1 MELLSLQRGDLEI
14 LGRVRHGQGEPQG
27 AQGQKAGD
35 GDKAAKKEY
44 SSLLTNHADS
54 HMDQMLYNG
63 GALDIATSSIIV
75 DPMHALQL
83 NAGKVV
89 WKWTIG
95 NRMDAEGRERVA
107 DFLNEINVMLDIR
120 EKGKRDRN
128 QKWFTASAFDEFV
141 LGIQWDKKSKS
152 LGLAHNVYAII
163 ERVYADATR
172 DTTAARIV
180 REAAP
185 QQAAPQQ
192 VAQPLPKPAAAKGRR
207 KRVQPR

>member
-95 NRMDAEGRERVA
+95 MA
-107 DFLNEINVMLDIR
+107 D
-120 EKGKRDRN
+120 
-128 QKWFTASAFDEFV
+128 QTATSD
-141 LGIQWDKKSKS
+141 S
-152 LGLAHNVYAII
+152 LGS
-163 ERVYADATR
+163 
-172 DTTAARIV
+172 
-180 REAAP
+180 
-185 QQAAPQQ
+185 
-192 VAQPLPKPAAAKGRR
+192 
-207 KRVQPR
+207 VQPAPPTRSWHKHASCLR